1 MKKKSRD
8 SDLDSDPDQ
17 IKWIHKKH
25 GVFSLSYYG
34 IKFLEQEAF
43 TDSTEVGFVK
53 EVKLE
58 CPDETETSLKSD
70 LPTSTKTKGSLY
82 K

>member
-1 MKKKSRD
+1 M
-8 SDLDSDPDQ
+8 DPQ
-17 IKWIHKKH
+17 H
-25 GVFSLSYYG
+25 GVFSSSYYG